1 MQKSFKKLNQYIFL
15 NGCHLFCRVEDKLGA
30 LRERDQTIAAMEA
43 EIAEV
48 KLEGNFFQQMIN
60 KYRSSPS

>member
-48 KLEGNFFQQMIN
+48 KLER
-60 KYRSSPS
+60 K